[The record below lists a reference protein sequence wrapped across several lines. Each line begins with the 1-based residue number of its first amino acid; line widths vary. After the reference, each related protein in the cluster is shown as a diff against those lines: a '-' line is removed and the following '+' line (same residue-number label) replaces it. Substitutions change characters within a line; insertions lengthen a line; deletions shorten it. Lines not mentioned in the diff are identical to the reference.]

1 MVRVLQYGVGVIGSE
16 IAKLVLRRDGLE
28 LVGAVDA
35 DKNKVNRDLGDVLNL
50 SKKLGINVTDGFKG
64 VQSLN
69 PDIILH
75 STSSHLKT
83 ITPQIEEILKS
94 GIDVISTA
102 EELAYPFVTQPEK
115 SEEIDRIAKENKATV
130 LGTGVNPGFIMDLLP
145 LCLTAPCQKISNI
158 KVTRIVNAAKRRKPL
173 QEKIGVALAKEEFEE
188 KIASGGGHIGL
199 VESVALIAKGLNWD
213 LDDIK
218 ETIEPVIT
226 KCRID
231 KSSLQVKRG
240 QVIGLKQVA
249 KAIAN
254 GEEIIT
260 LDLRMYLGAPA
271 RDQIIISGIPDLK
284 VSFEGGL
291 HGDLATP
298 AVVVNSIP
306 QVSKAPP
313 GLLTVLDL
321 PVTSTWAKL

>member
-16 IAKLVLRRDGLE
+16 IAKLVLKRDGLS
-28 LVGAVDA
+28 LVGAVDM

-50 SKKLGINVTDGFKG
+50 SEKLGINVADDFK
-64 VQSLN
+64 VVRSF
-69 PDIILH
+69 DSHIVLH
-75 STSSHLKT
+75 STSSHLKA

-102 EELAYPFVTQPEK
+102 EELAYPFVSSPEK
-115 SEEIDRIAKENKATV
+115 SGEIDRLAKENKTTV
-130 LGTGVNPGFIMDLLP
+130 LGTGINPGFMMDLLP
-145 LCLTAPCQKISNI
+145 LSLTAPCQKIRSI
-158 KVTRIVNAAKRRKPL
+158 KITRMVNAANRRIPL
-173 QEKIGVALAKEEFEE
+173 QEKIGVGLAKEEFEE

-199 VESVALIAKGLNWD
+199 VESAALIAKGLNWN

-218 ETIEPVIT
+218 QTIEPVISQSN
-226 KCRID
+226 ID
-231 KSSLQVKRG
+231 EGYFKVKRG

-249 KAIAN
+249 KAVAD
-254 GEEIIT
+254 GEEVVT
-260 LDLRMYLGAPA
+260 LDLRMYLDAPA
-271 RDQIIISGIPDLK
+271 GDQIIISGVPDVK
-284 VSFEGGL
+284 VSFEGGV

-306 QVSKAPP
+306 QVIEAPP

-321 PVTSTWAKL
+321 PVTTGWGKL

>member
-16 IAKLVLRRDGLE
+16 IAKLVLKRDGLE

-35 DKNKVNRDLGDVLNL
+35 DVNKVNRDLGHVLNL
-50 SKKLGINVTDGFKG
+50 SKKLGINVTDGFKD
-64 VQSLN
+64 VQSLD
-69 PDIILH
+69 PHIILH
-75 STSSHLKT
+75 STSSHLET
-83 ITPQIEEILKS
+83 IIPQIEEILKS
-94 GIDVISTA
+94 GFDVISTA
-102 EELAYPFVTQPEK
+102 EELAYPFVSSPEK
-115 SEEIDRIAKENKATV
+115 SEEIDRLAREHKATV

-145 LCLTAPCQKISNI
+145 LCLTAPCQKIRSI
-158 KVTRIVNAAKRRKPL
+158 KVARIVDAANRRKPL
-173 QEKIGVALAKEEFEE
+173 QEKIGVALTQEEFEE

-199 VESVALIAKGLNWD
+199 AESAALIAKGFNWD

-218 ETIEPVIT
+218 QAIEPVIAGSD
-226 KCRID
+226 ID

-240 QVIGLKQVA
+240 RVIGLKQEARAV
-249 KAIAN
+249 AN

-271 RDQIIISGIPDLK
+271 SDQIIISGVPDLK

-298 AVVVNSIP
+298 AVIVNSIP
-306 QVSKAPP
+306 RVIKAPP

-321 PVTSTWAKL
+321 PITHAWVKL